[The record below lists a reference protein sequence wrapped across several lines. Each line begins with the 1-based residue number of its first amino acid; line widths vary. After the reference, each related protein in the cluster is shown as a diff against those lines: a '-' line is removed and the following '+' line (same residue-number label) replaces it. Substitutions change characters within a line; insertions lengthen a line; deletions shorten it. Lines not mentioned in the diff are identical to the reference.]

1 MAGNALHFESWHLNN
16 PARVNCFIL
25 ILEQEAFFF
34 RIIPAKTLEGV
45 LTAVIQ
51 GNDNISF
58 RNISVTLDNDE
69 IIFFDTGIHHRI
81 ALGS

>member
-1 MAGNALHFESWHLNN
+1 MAGNALHFERRHFNDL
-16 PARVNCFIL
+16 ARVNSFIL

-58 RNISVTLDNDE
+58 PLRCPMKNSSI
-69 IIFFDTGIHHRI
+69 
-81 ALGS
+81 